1 MSLTFHQAQAPPAV
15 VAMIA
20 QGDADKL
27 AQGNI
32 SDDRERNSLLALKA
46 LIESKLASH
55 PTPQPEHQAEQVAT
69 PASTAADKVKDET
82 IATIEDDDDVAME
95 L

>member
-1 MSLTFHQAQAPPAV
+1 
-15 VAMIA
+15 MIA
-20 QGDADKL
+20 QGDAEKL

-46 LIESKLASH
+46 LIESKLA
-55 PTPQPEHQAEQVAT
+55 PNRTPQPEHQAEQVAT
-69 PASTAADKVKDET
+69 PASTAEKVKDET
-82 IATIEDDDDVAME
+82 VATTEDDDVDME